1 MQKPEL
7 LSPAGNMDALKAAI
21 HNGADAIYIS
31 GKNFGARKFAD
42 NFDNKSLIE
51 AINYAHLYD
60 VKIYV
65 TTNTLI
71 YENEVEDFISYLKF
85 LYLNG
90 VDAVIMQDIGMMSLA
105 RKIVPNLEIH
115 ASTQGNNC
123 NDDTLKLYNELGVS
137 RVVLARELSLEQ
149 INGLKTN
156 IEKEVFIHG
165 ALCICY
171 SGCCLFSS
179 LNGGR
184 SGNRG
189 ECAGPCRLP
198 YTLIKNNKIVK
209 TMHNVWI
216 LEK

>member
-71 YENEVEDFISYLKF
+71 YENEDFQLYSSQAGGGRDLPGIHGDRRRCNASERWAGASGGAA
-85 LYLNG
+85 LYL
-90 VDAVIMQDIGMMSLA
+90 
-105 RKIVPNLEIH
+105 
-115 ASTQGNNC
+115 
-123 NDDTLKLYNELGVS
+123 
-137 RVVLARELSLEQ
+137 
-149 INGLKTN
+149 
-156 IEKEVFIHG
+156 
-165 ALCICY
+165 
-171 SGCCLFSS
+171 
-179 LNGGR
+179 
-184 SGNRG
+184 
-189 ECAGPCRLP
+189 
-198 YTLIKNNKIVK
+198 
-209 TMHNVWI
+209 
-216 LEK
+216 